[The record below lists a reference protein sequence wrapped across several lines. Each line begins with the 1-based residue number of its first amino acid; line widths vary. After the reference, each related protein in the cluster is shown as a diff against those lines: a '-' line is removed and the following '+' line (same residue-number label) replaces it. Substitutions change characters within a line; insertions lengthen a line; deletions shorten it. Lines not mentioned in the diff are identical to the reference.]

1 MLNLIDFKY
10 YVTFITL
17 IPLGQSR
24 LDGAICDYTETDK
37 MSYLQ
42 KAYDNG
48 VRNIEMESACV
59 ASMCNRVHLKCKHCV
74 MIIILEGYSHIKTC
88 GDMPL

>member
-1 MLNLIDFKY
+1 MPLWLIQLSTEY
-10 YVTFITL
+10 YIRLTALLV
-17 IPLGQSR
+17 LGQSR

-37 MSYLQ
+37 MCYLK

-59 ASMCNRVHLKCKHCV
+59 ASMCNRVHLKCKHRV
-74 MIIILEGYSHIKTC
+74 
-88 GDMPL
+88 